1 MKITRRQLR
10 RLIKEAVLN
19 EMPLIKPGGEIALDD
34 EGYGKLTDLSL
45 SDDEMNQEMADD
57 LAMSMGYPDDKS
69 FSSDMKHYEEAPGRI
84 ALQQE
89 LDDLSVM
96 VGPPENRFERKI
108 LTIDS
113 ITEYVSEYFENV
125 VAKEPYYAFQEM
137 MQKGYSFEDIVEN
150 ITDYMLGMMGLPE
163 KFYEEDYSLKDN
175 YAKEIKRRFAQGLR
189 NVLAYE

>member
-10 RLIKEAVLN
+10 KLIQEIT
-19 EMPLIKPGGEIALDD
+19 IKPGGDLYNYDPEGKIEALA
-34 EGYGKLTDLSL
+34 T
-45 SDDEMNQEMADD
+45 SDDVMNRNMAD
-57 LAMSMGYPDDKS
+57 AMADSFGYEGS
-69 FSSDMKHYEEAPGRI
+69 YSSDLDHYYNDPVRI
-84 ALQQE
+84 MIQQE

-113 ITEYVSEYFENV
+113 ITEYVAEYFENV
-125 VAKEPYYAFQEM
+125 VAKEPNYAFQEM

-150 ITDYMLGMMGLPE
+150 ITDYMIGMMDLPE
-163 KFYEEDYSLKDN
+163 KFYKEDYSLKDN

-189 NVLAYE
+189 NVLEYEY